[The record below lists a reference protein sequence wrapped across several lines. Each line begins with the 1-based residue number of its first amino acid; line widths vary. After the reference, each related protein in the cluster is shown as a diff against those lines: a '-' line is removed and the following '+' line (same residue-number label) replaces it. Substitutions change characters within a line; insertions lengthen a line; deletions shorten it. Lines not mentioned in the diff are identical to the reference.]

1 MPSFISRAGFQQQMG
16 TMFAMGGKIGTT
28 EIAGDATKPGK
39 FFQLPIQGTIEKII
53 LTLGSS

>member
-1 MPSFISRAGFQQQMG
+1 MG

-53 LTLGSS
+53 LILGSSLV